1 MEHCFGTDSTIS
13 TSLIAVMPEH
23 EIHKIYPPGVGSAPS
38 SGFVPAVVC
47 DDFVFVAGQMAHNA
61 GQGLDPRA
69 HKMADLSNN
78 ELHTG
83 PITFM
88 GTAYTHDLSGAKA
101 SVLRVPFDCGVHPFQ
116 TGSRQGPAAV
126 RGQTILVRRYSPEL
140 AALSQRSCRK
150 RPERSTTGPAT
161 CCAAT
166 TLPEELPYSGQTR
179 SAPWRQ
185 VEAQN

>member
-23 EIHKIYPPGVGSAPS
+23 EIHKIYPPGVGSA
-38 SGFVPAVVC
+38 
-47 DDFVFVAGQMAHNA
+47 
-61 GQGLDPRA
+61 
-69 HKMADLSNN
+69 
-78 ELHTG
+78 
-83 PITFM
+83 
-88 GTAYTHDLSGAKA
+88 
-101 SVLRVPFDCGVHPFQ
+101 SVRV
-116 TGSRQGPAAV
+116 
-126 RGQTILVRRYSPEL
+126 
-140 AALSQRSCRK
+140 SCRPSFATISSSSLGRWRTMLDK
-150 RPERSTTGPAT
+150 GWIRGHTRWLISRTTSCIPAPSPLWAPRIRTIFRVRKHRFCVCHSTAEFTLSRPDLDRAPLRYAGKRSWCDATVPNLLTFRRAELPERPERSTTGPAT

>member
-1 MEHCFGTDSTIS
+1 
-13 TSLIAVMPEH
+13 
-23 EIHKIYPPGVGSAPS
+23 
-38 SGFVPAVVC
+38 
-47 DDFVFVAGQMAHNA
+47 
-61 GQGLDPRA
+61 
-69 HKMADLSNN
+69 MADLSDN

-88 GTAYTHDLSGAKA
+88 GTPYTHDLSGAKA
-101 SVLRVPFDCGVHPFQ
+101 SVLRVPFDCGVHPFP

-140 AALSQRSCRK
+140 ADLSQRSCRNGPNG
-150 RPERSTTGPAT
+150 RRLAQRHVVPPLHFRSCAPTGGEGDQCSSFR
-161 CCAAT
+161 CCG
-166 TLPEELPYSGQTR
+166 EELPYSGQTR

>member
-69 HKMADLSNN
+69 HKMADLSDN

-88 GTAYTHDLSGAKA
+88 GTPYTHDLSGAKA
-101 SVLRVPFDCGVHPFQ
+101 SVCVCH
-116 TGSRQGPAAV
+116 S
-126 RGQTILVRRYSPEL
+126 
-140 AALSQRSCRK
+140 
-150 RPERSTTGPAT
+150 
-161 CCAAT
+161 
-166 TLPEELPYSGQTR
+166 TR
-179 SAPWRQ
+179 SRRQ
-185 VEAQN
+185 LNFPQDAGAGARGRARVAGRPG